1 MKPAVSVILLT
12 TLIGAGQGLVVA
24 VVGVDAAAR
33 IGAIAPAGAGFVAG
47 GALLAFALAAL
58 GLLASFWHLGRPERA
73 WRAATMWRTSWLSR
87 EVIAL
92 PAFLGTTLAY
102 GVGTAWGAS
111 WAPVAGALAFACGVA
126 LFVCTGMIYACLR
139 FLQEWAT
146 PLTVLNFTLL
156 GCASGFTLATAL
168 AAVTPAEDLV
178 AILGTWAI
186 GLAALGLAVRA
197 AMLARNARLRPKSTL
212 QSATGIRH
220 PRLAQTSQGLMGGS
234 FNTREFMHGRSRQA
248 LRAIKWVFLLMA
260 FPVPVLLL
268 FAGLLS
274 GSAPLLAVAF
284 LAQYVGLLFERWFFF
299 AQANHPQNLY
309 YQVIS

>member
-1 MKPAVSVILLT
+1 MRPALSVILLT
-12 TLIGAGQGLVVA
+12 TLIGAGQGLLVA
-24 VVGVDAAAR
+24 VVGADAAGRLGLSSAP
-33 IGAIAPAGAGFVAG
+33 GAVFVAS
-47 GALLAFALAAL
+47 GAAVAVVLSAL

-92 PAFLGTTLAY
+92 PAFLATTAAY
-102 GVGTAWGAS
+102 GAGSAFGAD
-111 WAPVAGALAFACGVA
+111 WAPVAGGLALLCCVA

-139 FLQEWAT
+139 FLQEWAS

-178 AILGTWAI
+178 AALGTWAI
-186 GLAALGLAVRA
+186 GLAAVALAVRT
-197 AMLARNARLRPKSTL
+197 AMLARNARLRPASTL

-234 FNTREFMHGRSRQA
+234 FNTREFFHGRSRAA
-248 LRAIKWVFLLMA
+248 LRAVKWVFLVA
-260 FPVPVLLL
+260 VFPVPVLLL
-268 FAGLLS
+268 FAGLVQGS
-274 GSAPLLAVAF
+274 GALLALAF
-284 LAQYVGLLFERWFFF
+284 LVQYGGLLCERWFFF

-309 YQVIS
+309 YQVVS

>member
-1 MKPAVSVILLT
+1 MRPALSVILLT
-12 TLIGAGQGLVVA
+12 TLIGAGQGLLVA
-24 VVGVDAAAR
+24 VVGADAAGRLGLSSAPGAR
-33 IGAIAPAGAGFVAG
+33 FVAS
-47 GALLAFALAAL
+47 GAAVAVVLSAL

-87 EVIAL
+87 EVIVL
-92 PAFLGTTLAY
+92 PAFLATTAAY
-102 GVGTAWGAS
+102 GAGSALGAD
-111 WAPVAGALAFACGVA
+111 WAPVAGGLALLCCVA

-139 FLQEWAT
+139 FLQEWAS

-178 AILGTWAI
+178 AALGTWAI
-186 GLAALGLAVRA
+186 GLAAVALAVRA
-197 AMLARNARLRPKSTL
+197 AMLARNARLRPASTL

-234 FNTREFMHGRSRQA
+234 FNTREFFHGRSRAA
-248 LRAIKWVFLLMA
+248 LRAVKWIFLVA
-260 FPVPVLLL
+260 VFPVPVLLL
-268 FAGLLS
+268 FAGLVQ
-274 GSAPLLAVAF
+274 GSVALLALAF
-284 LAQYVGLLFERWFFF
+284 LVQYGGLLCERWFFF

-309 YQVIS
+309 YQVVS